1 MNLGEKISSLRK
13 QKNMTQ
19 FDLADK
25 LNVSNKM
32 ISKRETNRSLPDVET
47 IKRIADEFEISIN
60 ELFECI
66 HDKDVEEKK
75 YDFTIIY
82 KFKKYCF
89 ISFGVLLFSL
99 FCTILF
105 VTRTSIL
112 LETTMLGEINAILK
126 IFSFIGIFASL
137 LVSVIMFITQVIY
150 MKEVIKK
157 NPLVSEYQVTYER
170 YSLTYVIV
178 LGIYILGL
186 TIYFTLFIIDKNSPA
201 INRGF

>member
-1 MNLGEKISSLRK
+1 
-13 QKNMTQ
+13 MTQ

-126 IFSFIGIFASL
+126 IFSFIGSL
-137 LVSVIMFITQVIY
+137 
-150 MKEVIKK
+150 
-157 NPLVSEYQVTYER
+157 
-170 YSLTYVIV
+170 
-178 LGIYILGL
+178 
-186 TIYFTLFIIDKNSPA
+186 
-201 INRGF
+201 